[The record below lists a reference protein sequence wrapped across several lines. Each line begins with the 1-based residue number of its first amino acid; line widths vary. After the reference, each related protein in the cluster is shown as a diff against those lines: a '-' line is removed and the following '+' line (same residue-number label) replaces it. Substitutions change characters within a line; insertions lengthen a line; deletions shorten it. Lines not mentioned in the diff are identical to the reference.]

1 MHKLFSIDINGS
13 LVRIALSPGLSK
25 YYLAYTA
32 NILKGEV
39 TVYDLTTC
47 TKQLT
52 INAHKKPIIQM
63 KFNSK
68 SNFLATASSEVKPL
82 CASRAKPSESS
93 QYPVERGFI
102 LYAEEC
108 T

>member
-13 LVRIALSPGLSK
+13 LVRIALSPGVSK

-39 TVYDLTTC
+39 TLYDLTTC

-63 KFNSK
+63 KFNYK
-68 SNFLATASSEVKPL
+68 SNYLATASSEV
-82 CASRAKPSESS
+82 RTN
-93 QYPVERGFI
+93 RIG
-102 LYAEEC
+102 
-108 T
+108 